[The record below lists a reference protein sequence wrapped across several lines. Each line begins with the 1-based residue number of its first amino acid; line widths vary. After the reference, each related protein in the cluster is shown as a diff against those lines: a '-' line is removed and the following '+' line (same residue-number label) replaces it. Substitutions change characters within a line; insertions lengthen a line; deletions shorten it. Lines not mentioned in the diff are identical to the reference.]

1 MKRDYS
7 KFVLPGTAATI
18 SETSPKQ
25 PPASALESLGWQ
37 HFFAQQTDLNELT
50 GTPPARVVEVHRSG
64 IVVVGEVIETV
75 LPPRP
80 DVTVGDWLMVNK
92 ERPAQSRVLERKSLL
107 KRRAAGHDRRI
118 QLIAANID
126 TALIVSSCNQDFNIA
141 RLERYVAVAMEAGI
155 EPVIVLTKSD
165 LSKGI
170 DTFVEQASTI
180 SNGLMVIPLDARG
193 DEPAQKL
200 ADWCKR
206 GKSLAL
212 LGSSGVG
219 KSTLTNALVGAQTG
233 GGGEIATQP
242 IREDDA
248 KGRHTTTSRRLHRVA
263 AGWSLIDMPGMREI
277 QLADTE
283 TGLAGLF
290 ADLEELA
297 QNCRFNDCGHTNEPG
312 CAIISALENGQLDEN
327 RIARWQKLLAEDRFN
342 TSSLAER
349 KAKDKALGKLIRQ
362 ITKSKSQ
369 R

>member
-7 KFVLPGTAATI
+7 KFVLPGSAATK
-18 SETSPKQ
+18 SRTFPTES
-25 PPASALESLGWQ
+25 PASTLESLGWQ
-37 HFFAQQTDLNELT
+37 HFFAQQTDLNELAQA
-50 GTPPARVVEVHRSG
+50 PPARVVEVHRSG
-64 IVVVGEVIETV
+64 LKVVGEEIDTM
-75 LPPRP
+75 LPPRQ
-80 DVTVGDWLMVNK
+80 DVTVGDWLMVNRK
-92 ERPAQSRVLERKSLL
+92 HPIQSRILERKSLL

-126 TALIVSSCNQDFNIA
+126 TALVVSSCNQDFNIA
-141 RLERYVAVAMEAGI
+141 RLERYVAVALEAGI

-165 LSKGI
+165 LCS
-170 DTFVEQASTI
+170 DVVSYVEQASAI
-180 SNGLMVIPLDARG
+180 SNDLVVIAVDARG
-193 DEPAQKL
+193 NEPAQKL
-200 ADWCKR
+200 TDWCR
-206 GKSLAL
+206 QGQSLAL

-219 KSTLTNALVGAQTG
+219 KSTLTNGLTGAGSKAG
-233 GGGEIATQP
+233 GGIATQP

-248 KGRHTTTSRRLHRVA
+248 KGRHTTTSRRLHLVT

-283 TGLAGLF
+283 TGIAGLF

-297 QNCRFNDCGHTNEPG
+297 QSCRFNDCGHTNEPG
-312 CAIISALENGQLDEN
+312 CAIVSALENDQLDEA
-327 RIARWQKLLAEDRFN
+327 RLTRWQKLLAEDRFN

-362 ITKSKSQ
+362 INKSKSQ